1 MIPQKA
7 FFRDVSAEQMG
18 KRNPEH
24 STENFDVDE
33 MANLAMAILLIRHQ
47 NHQLFK
53 ETLLPLTTP
62 TRTAESQ
69 VW

>member
-1 MIPQKA
+1 MNDTPESIFFSRRFSRADGQKEIL
-7 FFRDVSAEQMG
+7 SIG
-18 KRNPEH
+18 S

-53 ETLLPLTTP
+53 ETLLPK
-62 TRTAESQ
+62 
-69 VW
+69 

>member
-1 MIPQKA
+1 
-7 FFRDVSAEQMG
+7 MG
-18 KRNPEH
+18 KRDPEH

-53 ETLLPLTTP
+53 ETLLPLTAP

>member
-7 FFRDVSAEQMG
+7 FFRDVSAEQMV

-53 ETLLPLTTP
+53 ETLLPLTAP